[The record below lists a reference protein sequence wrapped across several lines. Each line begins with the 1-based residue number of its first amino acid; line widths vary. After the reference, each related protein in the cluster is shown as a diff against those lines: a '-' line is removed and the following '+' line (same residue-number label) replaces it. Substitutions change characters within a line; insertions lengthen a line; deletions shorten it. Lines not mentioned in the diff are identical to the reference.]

1 MTFPNKEQQAEAKR
15 MIAQHDATNF
25 YTFQQRLELLGQSDN
40 GMVLMPNHLCPMQ
53 VGDTLCA
60 LDNNRIPFEFDP
72 KTSARL
78 VRNKDFARSFE
89 HHGTFKPR
97 IGLEDREP
105 TVDDNVRELILRIME
120 EGVDDTSRTGIRTRA
135 VNSVMHTYDI
145 SHGEVPAVS
154 TKYNWNFGVKVELVW
169 MISGDTNIRF
179 LKQRKVNIWDA
190 WVKPGTEEYHYLTEK
205 EIQDALVKH
214 YGETHNLS
222 FEVAKVEETADE
234 PLRNGNYEIGE
245 YGQDEGKE
253 QLLILTYDIQGL
265 QQCYREVL
273 GQEPRRLVG
282 GELPK
287 IYQHQW
293 RGWEDTRVVCD
304 EEVEAYEAREFT
316 DLGPLDADYLDRGY
330 GGSVVV
336 HRKIDQLTKVID
348 QLKNKPDDRGI
359 ILSAWNVAELD
370 EMALRPCHTLCQFFS
385 KPMSVRE
392 RLEWLGTYKPAGF
405 EHLSEEVLRRA
416 TAHDDRRHEAQFK
429 NDPKLGEL
437 LEAAK
442 VPTRKLSSTLYMRS
456 NDVGIGHTFN
466 IVQYAMLTHM
476 VAQVTGHATDTFTY
490 MGGDA
495 HIYENQWPAV
505 LQWLD
510 QDAQPGSHPTIRLN
524 PNVKDLFD
532 FKVEDIEI
540 VGYVPGPRIKF
551 PEAAV

>member
-25 YTFQQRLELLGQSDN
+25 YTFQQRLELLGHTDN
-40 GMVLMPNHLCPMQ
+40 GMVLMPNLLCQMQ

-78 VRNKDFARSFE
+78 VRNKDFARQFDP
-89 HHGTFKPR
+89 TQVTRAP
-97 IGLEDREP
+97 IGLDDRKP
-105 TVDDNVRELILRIME
+105 TVDDNVRELVLRIME
-120 EGVDDTSRTGIRTRA
+120 DGDDDTTRTGVRSRG

-145 SHGEVPAVS
+145 SRGQIPAVS
-154 TKYNWNFGVKVELVW
+154 SKFTWIFGVKVELVW

-179 LKQRKVNIWDA
+179 LKQHKVNIWDS
-190 WVKPGTEEYHYLTEK
+190 WVKKGTEEYR
-205 EIQDALVKH
+205 D
-214 YGETHNLS
+214 LS
-222 FEVAKVEETADE
+222 FEVRKAMTKEK
-234 PLRNGNYEIGE
+234 GIIIGE
-245 YGQDEGKE
+245 DPQGGFTNAHLAMDALDIPRQE
-253 QLLILTYDIQGL
+253 LIA
-265 QQCYREVL
+265 
-273 GQEPRRLVG
+273 

-293 RGWEDTRVVCD
+293 RHWADTRFVHGLD
-304 EEVEAYEAREFT
+304 ECRTYVAKGYSDEGFIDSPRFGPVHVMYRE
-316 DLGPLDADYLDRGY
+316 
-330 GGSVVV
+330 
-336 HRKIDQLTKVID
+336 IDQLQKVID
-348 QLKNKPDDRGI
+348 QLRTKPDDRGI
-359 ILSAWNVAELD
+359 ILSAWNVGELD

-392 RLEWLGTYKPAGF
+392 RLEWMAAYKPAGF
-405 EHLSEEVLRRA
+405 EHLSEEVLGLA
-416 TAHDDRRHEAQFK
+416 AAHDDRRHETQMQRHPETLAFL
-429 NDPKLGEL
+429 DE
-437 LEAAK
+437 AK

-456 NDVGIGHTFN
+456 NDIPLGHPFN

-510 QDAQPGSHPTIRLN
+510 QDAQPDSHPTIRLN

-532 FKVEDIEI
+532 FKVEDIEV

-551 PEAAV
+551 PAAAV

>member
-1 MTFPNKEQQAEAKR
+1 MTFPSKEQQVEAKR
-15 MIAQHDATNF
+15 MIAEHDARNF
-25 YTFQQRLELLGQSDN
+25 YTFNQRLELFGQSDN
-40 GMVLMPNHLCPMQ
+40 GMALMPNLLCPMQ

-89 HHGTFKPR
+89 HHDTFKPR
-97 IGLEDREP
+97 IGLEDRKP
-105 TVDDNVRELILRIME
+105 TVDDNVRELVLRIME

-145 SHGEVPAVS
+145 SRGQVPAVS

-169 MISGDTNIRF
+169 MISGVTNIRF
-179 LKQRKVNIWDA
+179 LKQHKVNIWDS
-190 WVKPGTEEYHYLTEK
+190 WVKKGTEVYEDLAVRDRYNLAKKLGFELPEVGTLKGAWAELNDIMDVQK
-205 EIQDALVKH
+205 VPNQVLV
-214 YGETHNLS
+214 
-222 FEVAKVEETADE
+222 D
-234 PLRNGNYEIGE
+234 
-245 YGQDEGKE
+245 
-253 QLLILTYDIQGL
+253 
-265 QQCYREVL
+265 
-273 GQEPRRLVG
+273 

-293 RGWEDTRVVCD
+293 RYWAHTHYAHGLEEAQVYGAKGYTD
-304 EEVEAYEAREFT
+304 EGFIDSDR
-316 DLGPLDADYLDRGY
+316 LGPATVMYRE
-330 GGSVVV
+330 
-336 HRKIDQLTKVID
+336 IDQLQNVID
-348 QLKNKPDDRGI
+348 LLKNKPDDRGI
-359 ILSAWNVAELD
+359 ILSAWNVGELD

-392 RLEWLGTYKPAGF
+392 RLEWMGTYKPAGF
-405 EHLSEEVLRRA
+405 EHLSEEVLRLA
-416 TAHDDRRHEAQFK
+416 AAHDDRRHEAQLK

-510 QDAQPGSHPTIRLN
+510 QDAQPDSNPTIRLN

>member
-1 MTFPNKEQQAEAKR
+1 MTFPSKEQQVEAKR
-15 MIAQHDATNF
+15 MIAEHDARNF
-25 YTFQQRLELLGQSDN
+25 YTFNQRLELFGQSDN
-40 GMVLMPNHLCPMQ
+40 GMALMPNLLCPMQ

-78 VRNKDFARSFE
+78 VRNKDFGRQFDPTQVTRA
-89 HHGTFKPR
+89 R
-97 IGLEDREP
+97 IGLDDRKP

-135 VNSVMHTYDI
+135 INSVMHTYDI
-145 SHGEVPAVS
+145 SRGQVPAVS

-169 MISGDTNIRF
+169 MISGVTNIRF
-179 LKQRKVNIWDA
+179 LKQHKVNIWDS
-190 WVKPGTEEYHYLTEK
+190 WVKSGTEEYHYLTEK

-214 YGETHNLS
+214 YGKTHNLS
-222 FEVAKVEETADE
+222 FEVAKVEETANE

-265 QQCYREVL
+265 QQCYRDVL

-293 RGWEDTRVVCD
+293 RGWEQMKVVKDDGVEFPKYRADGWEMVD
-304 EEVEAYEAREFT
+304 ELREGGV
-316 DLGPLDADYLDRGY
+316 LMRRG
-330 GGSVVV
+330 
-336 HRKIDQLTKVID
+336 IDQLAKVID

-359 ILSAWNVAELD
+359 ILSAWNVGELD

-405 EHLSEEVLRRA
+405 EHLSEEVLVLA
-416 TAHDDRRHEAQFK
+416 AEHDDRRHETQMQHQPETLAFL
-429 NDPKLGEL
+429 DD
-437 LEAAK
+437 AK

-510 QDAQPGSHPTIRLN
+510 QDAQPDSHPTIRLN